1 MCLAV
6 PAEVLE
12 LRENDMALV
21 SIGGAQREINVML
34 LEDALSIGDYVL
46 VHVGFAIERVDPE
59 EAMKTLDLLRQLS
72 LAEDDVAEDDAP
84 ANDTTADD
92 APVNDTTADGGGR

>member
-21 SIGGAQREINVML
+21 SMGGARREISVVL
-34 LEDALSIGDYVL
+34 LEDAVRAGDYVL
-46 VHVGFAIERVDPE
+46 VHVGFAIERVDRE
-59 EAMKTLDLLRQLS
+59 EAMKTLDLLRELS
-72 LAEDDVAEDDAP
+72 MLDDAMG
-84 ANDTTADD
+84 DD
-92 APVNDTTADGGGR
+92 AGGDGAG